1 MDNQPRAILQR
12 FPQYTIAILHQIK
25 ENEIFESLC
34 ADYDLCM
41 DMLKSLE
48 KDAVHKN
55 SKLEEYLEIK
65 IELEQEVLKFVIKTI
80 PQGSHL

>member
-1 MDNQPRAILQR
+1 MDNKPGAILQR
-12 FPQYTIAILHQIK
+12 FPEYNEAILQQIK

-34 ADYDLCM
+34 ADYELCM

-48 KDAVHKN
+48 KDAVQKY

-65 IELEQEVLKFVIKTI
+65 IELEQEVLKF
-80 PQGSHL
+80 LD